1 MSFCCYVFLFVIA
14 FPSLGKRIVNMDTS
28 TRFFAKLRSLAVFLD
43 TERANLEHTASQ
55 NLDLDHDDTES
66 GAVKALHELHSEVR
80 QLKKQVQSQL
90 ASQEDGSNE
99 LRSFIKACMVLKQRT
114 TEDIERIQRHYEKY
128 GYKPHKAVLKP
139 EVNCKGEA
147 DERLSVDDEP
157 EGTFSEETAGD
168 EKGPVEAPECETPEK
183 MPIPAVDQMR
193 TPQLSDFGLS
203 ALHLQTMLGN
213 SQMSQYVAPAPALT
227 PPPLILKM
235 HEFQPK
241 TPKCS
246 LSMDEEAL
254 TPRLEDFG
262 ITESTMCFNNDF
274 TMDLFRK
281 KPPKDRQ
288 TNSTTQEIA
297 QKPPHSLPIA
307 PSCVTPGRLSSD
319 SMESPEVPV
328 FSTLDIKINRHLGQ
342 SCSLRDGVCDSE
354 SPSQQSAANTTPEL
368 PKFETPYIN
377 KLISARKETKQ
388 NEGWCFK
395 GSLKSTSS
403 QAEGPSV
410 IVSSHEMPQMPV
422 SLSQME
428 DTTPEMPRLQSYFG
442 STLPCL
448 GAANQS
454 AVTEPAGP
462 LQQADEHTQ
471 DWCLTTPRIRMDFDV
486 DPCTPEMPD
495 LSSVTQDII
504 KLVAQA
510 NNKQPTT
517 TAVHTSS
524 KARLNTLPPGKENRT
539 QSVAQISEKEFHGL
553 PSYMKQIPL
562 ISLNLALN
570 KISQV
575 LEKRRTDG
583 ETNSEEFRMED
594 LRTVLDVGPQ
604 ATLYILCLVE
614 LKRLEN
620 MHGFGSFRIVTKA

>member
-1 MSFCCYVFLFVIA
+1 
-14 FPSLGKRIVNMDTS
+14 MDTS
-28 TRFFAKLRSLAVFLD
+28 TRFFAKLRSLAVLLD
-43 TERANLEHTASQ
+43 TERANLEHTAGQ
-55 NLDLDHDDTES
+55 NLDDDGTES
-66 GAVKALHELHSEVR
+66 DAVKALHELHSDVR

-90 ASQEDGSNE
+90 ASQEGGSND
-99 LRSFIKACMVLKQRT
+99 LRCFIKACMVLKQRT
-114 TEDIERIQRHYEKY
+114 TEDIEQIQRHYGKY
-128 GYKPHKAVLKP
+128 GYKPHKAFLKP

-147 DERLSVDDEP
+147 DERSSVDDEP
-157 EGTFSEETAGD
+157 EGALSEETAGD

-183 MPIPAVDQMR
+183 MPLPAVDQMR

-213 SQMSQYVAPAPALT
+213 SQMSQFAPALALT

-235 HEFQPK
+235 QESQPK

-297 QKPPHSLPIA
+297 QRPPHSLPTA
-307 PSCVTPGRLSSD
+307 PSFVTPGRLSSD

-328 FSTLDIKINRHLGQ
+328 FSTLDIKINRHPSQ
-342 SCSLRDGVCDSE
+342 SYSVQDGVCDSE
-354 SPSQQSAANTTPEL
+354 SPSRQSAANTTPEL
-368 PKFETPYIN
+368 PKFETPYIS
-377 KLISARKETKQ
+377 KLISARKETEQ
-388 NEGWCFK
+388 NQGWCFK
-395 GSLKSTSS
+395 GSLKSTSCH
-403 QAEGPSV
+403 AEGPSV
-410 IVSSHEMPQMPV
+410 KVSSYEMPQMPV

-442 STLPCL
+442 STLPCV

-454 AVTEPAGP
+454 AVTEPPGP

-471 DWCLTTPRIRMDFDV
+471 DWCLTTPRIRMDFDI

-524 KARLNTLPPGKENRT
+524 KARLNTPPAGKENRT
-539 QSVAQISEKEFHGL
+539 QSVAQVSEKEFHGL

-570 KISQV
+570 KISHV
-575 LEKRRTDG
+575 LEKRRT
-583 ETNSEEFRMED
+583 
-594 LRTVLDVGPQ
+594 
-604 ATLYILCLVE
+604 
-614 LKRLEN
+614 
-620 MHGFGSFRIVTKA
+620 